1 METKTN
7 MKTYVVDMSVFCNW
21 TCGMI
26 VVKAKSK
33 EEAINLIINNKYLQ
47 LNANN
52 EADLINIKIIKK
64 NIRELKDDEVVVYV
78 KGGG

>member
-33 EEAINLIINNKYLQ
+33 EEA
-47 LNANN
+47 LNTIFNALDKM
-52 EADLINIKIIKK
+52 EVYFRCGEKDKIKE
-64 NIRELKDDEVVVYV
+64 NIRELKDNEVVIS
-78 KGGG
+78 KR

>member
-1 METKTN
+1 MEN
-7 MKTYVVDMSVFCNW
+7 ESNEMKTYVVEDAFCDY